1 MRILILMKTALLIVD
16 VQNDF
21 CPGGA
26 LATARG
32 DEVATRIAELIAG
45 ADGQAREYDYVVAT
59 QDWHI
64 DPGAHF
70 SETPD
75 FVDSWPEHCVAGS
88 EGAQIRRPVPTDQ
101 IDQFFKKGH
110 YTAAYS
116 GFEGVNDADQ
126 GLADWLRE
134 HDIARLDVCGIAT
147 DHCVRATVLD
157 ALKEG
162 FEVRVL
168 QDMCSPVD
176 DARGAD
182 ALREMQNAGA
192 ALA

>member
-1 MRILILMKTALLIVD
+1 MRILIPMKTALLIVD

-32 DEVATRIAELIAG
+32 DEVATRIAELISG
-45 ADGQAREYDYVVAT
+45 TDGQAREYDYVVAT

-70 SETPD
+70 SENPD

-192 ALA
+192 ELV

>member
-1 MRILILMKTALLIVD
+1 MRILIPMKTALLIVD

-32 DEVATRIAELIAG
+32 DEAATRIAELISG
-45 ADGQAREYDYVVAT
+45 TDGQAREYDYVVAT

-70 SETPD
+70 SENPD
-75 FVDSWPEHCVAGS
+75 FVDSWPKHCVAGS

-101 IDQFFKKGH
+101 IDQLFKKGH

-162 FEVRVL
+162 FKVRVL
-168 QDMCSPVD
+168 QDMCAPVD

-182 ALREMQNAGA
+182 ALQEMKNAGA

>member
-1 MRILILMKTALLIVD
+1 MKTALLIVD

-45 ADGQAREYDYVVAT
+45 ADGQARDYDYVVAT

-75 FVDSWPEHCVAGS
+75 FVDSWPEHCVADS
-88 EGAQIRRPVPTDQ
+88 DGAQIRRPVPTGQ